1 MTGTSPSDPPRFREQ
16 AALGARILQN
26 CRAELYSLFPYLD
39 GAFACLGYSPRRDGS
54 VGTDGARLLFH
65 PPFLLRLYRQ
75 SPAAARRG
83 YLHILLHCLFLHL
96 FDKPAEPRLWD
107 LACDM
112 AVERLIEKQHHSRLA
127 LEPSPVRSACFAL
140 LGEQNRP
147 AQEIAGLL
155 RDGFFPFPF
164 DDLETAFRFDDHAL
178 WREADGGLRKTWE
191 RALAYAGAGRT
202 GKGRAGSLAGAASET
217 FEGPQRGAYR
227 YSRYLRR
234 FTVQREEAELD
245 LNSFDYIF
253 YHLGMERYG
262 NMPLLEPL
270 EYKEGNKL
278 EELVIAIDTSGSCS
292 RETVSRFLSETYA
305 ILGASENFFRR
316 MTVYLIQCDCMV
328 QSAAVIRSP
337 EDWAR
342 QSRQIVIQGRGGTDF
357 TPVFRYVDKLRAEKK
372 LKNLR
377 ALLYFTDGDGF
388 YPSEKTAYE
397 TAFVFL
403 EKNAHLDKVPPWAVR
418 LVVGEGVIRA

>member
-1 MTGTSPSDPPRFREQ
+1 MNGISNSDHSRYNEQ
-16 AALGARILQN
+16 SRLGVCILQN
-26 CRAELYSLFPYLD
+26 CRTELYSLFPYLD
-39 GAFACLGYSPRRDGS
+39 GAFACLSYSPQPDGT

-65 PPFLLRLYRQ
+65 PPFLLRLYRET
-75 SPAAARRG
+75 PAAVRRG

-96 FDKPAEPRLWD
+96 FQNPAEPRLWD

-112 AVERLIEKQHHSRLA
+112 AVEQMIENRRLSRLA
-127 LEPSPVRSACFAL
+127 LAPSPVRSKCFEI
-140 LGEQNRP
+140 LGEKSRSVRDIS
-147 AQEIAGLL
+147 ELL
-155 RDGFFPFPF
+155 REGAFPFSLNEMENAFCF
-164 DDLETAFRFDDHAL
+164 DSHAS
-178 WREADGGLRKTWE
+178 WGMAGGGLRKTWE
-191 RALAYAGAGRT
+191 RVSAYAGEGRT
-202 GKGRAGSLAGAASET
+202 GKGRAGSLAGGTEET
-217 FEGPQRGAYR
+217 VMGLSRGAYDYR
-227 YSRYLRR
+227 RYLRR

-292 RETVSRFLSETYA
+292 RETVSRFLSETYS
-305 ILGASENFFRR
+305 ILGSTENFFRR

-337 EDWAR
+337 EDWLR

-357 TPVFRYVDKLRAEKK
+357 TPVFRYVEKLREGKK
-372 LKNLR
+372 LKNLC

-403 EKNAHLDKVPPWAVR
+403 EKNEHLDKVPPWAVR
-418 LVVGEGVIRA
+418 LVVDEGVIRA

>member
-16 AALGARILQN
+16 AGLGARILQN

-54 VGTDGARLLFH
+54 VGTDGTRLLFH

-75 SPAAARRG
+75 SPAAVRRG

-96 FDKPAEPRLWD
+96 FHKSAEPRLWD

-112 AVERLIEKQHHSRLA
+112 AVEQLIETQNLSRLN
-127 LEPSPVRSACFAL
+127 LEPSPVRSGCFAL
-140 LGEQNRP
+140 LGDKNRP
-147 AQEIAGLL
+147 AGEIVGLL
-155 RDGFFPFPF
+155 RDGAFPYPV
-164 DDLETAFRFDDHAL
+164 DALEAAFRFDDHAL
-178 WREADGGLRKTWE
+178 WREADGGLKKTWE
-191 RALAYAGAGRT
+191 RALAYAGEGRT
-202 GKGRAGSLAGAASET
+202 GKGRAGSLAGESSET
-217 FEGPQRGAYR
+217 LEGLRRGAYR

-270 EYKEGNKL
+270 EYKEGSKL

-305 ILGASENFFRR
+305 ILGSSENFFRR

-328 QSAAVIRSP
+328 QSVAVIRSP

-357 TPVFRYVDKLRAEKK
+357 TPVFRYVGRLREEKK

-403 EKNAHLDKVPPWAVR
+403 EQNEHLDKVPPWAVR

>member
-1 MTGTSPSDPPRFREQ
+1 MTGISPSERFRKQ
-16 AALGARILQN
+16 SGLGIRVLQN
-26 CRAELYSLFPYLD
+26 CRNELYSLYPYLD
-39 GAFACLGYSPRRDGS
+39 GAFACLGYSPREGGTI
-54 VGTDGARLLFH
+54 GTDGARILFD
-65 PPFLLRLYRQ
+65 PPWLLRLYRDD
-75 SPAAARRG
+75 PAAVRRG
-83 YLHILLHCLFLHL
+83 YLHVLLHCLFLHP
-96 FDKPAEPRLWD
+96 FQRTGEPRLWD

-112 AVERLIEKQHHSRLA
+112 AAEHLIERQGQPRLRLA
-127 LEPSPVRSACFAL
+127 ASPVREPCYGI
-140 LGEQNRP
+140 LGEKPLPVQ
-147 AQEIAGLL
+147 AIAELL
-155 RDGFFPFPF
+155 REGAFPFPF
-164 DDLETAFRFDDHAL
+164 DELEKAFRFDDHAP

-191 RALAYAGAGRT
+191 RALAFAGEGRT
-202 GKGRAGSLAGAASET
+202 GKGRAGTLAGEAE
-217 FEGPQRGAYR
+217 EIVQGLRRGPYDYR
-227 YSRYLRR
+227 RYLRR

-278 EELVIAIDTSGSCS
+278 EELVIAIDTSGSCD
-292 RETVSRFLSETYA
+292 RETVARFLSETYA
-305 ILGASENFFRR
+305 ILGSSENFFRR

-328 QSAAVIRSP
+328 QSVAVIRSP

-357 TPVFRYVDKLRAEKK
+357 SPVFRYVDKLREEKK

-377 ALLYFTDGDGF
+377 ALLYFTDGDGY
-388 YPSEKTAYE
+388 YPREGVGYE

-403 EKNAHLDKVPPWAVR
+403 EKNEHLEKVPPWAIR

>member
-1 MTGTSPSDPPRFREQ
+1 MTGTSRSDSPRFPEQ
-16 AALGARILQN
+16 ASLGLRVLRN
-26 CRAELYSLFPYLD
+26 CHTELYSLFPYLD
-39 GAFACLGYSPRRDGS
+39 GAFACLPCAPRPGGS
-54 VGTDGARLLFH
+54 IGTDGAKLLFD
-65 PPFLLRLYRQ
+65 PPFLLRLYQR
-75 SPAAARRG
+75 SPAAVRRG

-96 FDKPAEPRLWD
+96 FQKPAVPRLWD
-107 LACDM
+107 LACDL
-112 AVERLIEKQHHSRLA
+112 AVEQMIERQRRDRLS
-127 LEPSPVRSACFAL
+127 LEPSPVRSGCFSV
-140 LGEQNRP
+140 LGEKPRSV
-147 AQEIAGLL
+147 QEISELL
-155 RDGFFPFPF
+155 ENGAFPFSF
-164 DDLETAFRFDDHAL
+164 GEMEDAFRFDDHRL

-191 RALAYAGAGRT
+191 RALAYAGEGRAGV
-202 GKGRAGSLAGAASET
+202 GRAGSLAGDAAET
-217 FEGPQRGAYR
+217 VTGLRRGAYHYR
-227 YSRYLRR
+227 RYLRR

-292 RETVSRFLSETYA
+292 KETVSRFLSETYA
-305 ILGASENFFRR
+305 ILGSSENFFHR

-328 QSAAVIRSP
+328 QSVAVIRSP

-357 TPVFRYVDKLRAEKK
+357 TPVFRYVDKLRERKK

-388 YPSEKTAYE
+388 YPSERAPYE

-403 EKNAHLDKVPPWAVR
+403 EKNEHLNKVPPWAVR